1 MILIKRKSL
10 DTKNSSASFGIS
22 ESLTKSLNSG
32 LVNNW
37 RTNELLD
44 NGSSKS
50 ESASGDK
57 TSSDLPQKSERVF
70 HLNMVQVLL

>member
-1 MILIKRKSL
+1 MILIKRKSI

-50 ESASGDK
+50 ESASGE